1 MSYQALYRVWR
12 PQNFAD
18 VVGQEHITKTL
29 QNALLQDK
37 ISHAYLFSGPRGTG
51 KTSAAK
57 ILAKAVNCENGPS
70 AEPCNE
76 CASCRGI
83 SDGSIQD
90 VIEIDAAS
98 NNGVDE
104 IRDIR
109 DKVKYAP
116 GSVRFKVYIID
127 EVHMLSTGAFNA
139 LLKTLEEPPAHVI
152 FILATTEPHKIPLT
166 IISRC
171 QRFDFKRITAQAIT
185 GRMTLI
191 LNETGT
197 AFDEPA
203 LPIIARAAEGG
214 MRDALSLLDQAVS
227 YSRGHLTEEDALTV
241 TGTVGQEM
249 LQGIAAAVFNQ
260 NAAEAVQTLNKL
272 LMEGKDPARFTE
284 DLILYFRDM
293 LLLKMAPEL
302 EESLERTMAEETFTE
317 LAGRVSEPAIYEYIA
332 ILNKAQQDMKFTNHA
347 RIYLEVALV
356 KMSRLHVKAES
367 AASGPEIAGLL
378 EKINRLEQEVQELK
392 KRPAGSIETEAS
404 KPAAKK
410 MSRPSNQFKV
420 AVPQIEKV
428 LSEATKQD
436 IQNIKSRW
444 GNMIGYLNER
454 QMRSQAALLNDAEP
468 VAASADSFVLK
479 FKYEIHCQMASD
491 NKAFMDSIS
500 TILNELT
507 GKPYRPLV
515 VPEEAWLD
523 IRRSFVK
530 KQKEEGITAPPGEEA
545 EADVP
550 EEEEDPLVSKALEL
564 VGEEFLEIKD

>member
-70 AEPCNE
+70 VEPCNE

-197 AFDEPA
+197 AFDESA

-249 LQGIAAAVFNQ
+249 LQDIASAVFNQ

-272 LMEGKDPARFTE
+272 LMEGKDPTRFTE

-317 LAGRVSEPAIYEYIA
+317 LAGQVSEPAIYEYIA

-356 KMSRLHVKAES
+356 KMSQLHVKVES
-367 AASGPEIAGLL
+367 APSGSEIAGLI
-378 EKINRLEQEVQELK
+378 EKINRLEQELQELK
-392 KRPAGSIETEAS
+392 KRPAGFVEVESP

-410 MSRPSNQFKV
+410 MSRPGNQFKV
-420 AVPQIEKV
+420 AVPQVEKV

-530 KQKEEGITAPPGEEA
+530 KQKEEGSPMPSA
-545 EADVP
+545 EGTETDVP
-550 EEEEDPLVSKALEL
+550 EEEEDPLVSRALEL